1 MASNTETARA
11 IIDIDGKQ
19 AESELEKLKQDAKEL
34 REMLRKAQEAN
45 DLNLHKKVEQQLK
58 ANTSAQNQFKKAV
71 FDTENVL
78 KNLNGSTL
86 RELNKTYS
94 TLRTRMLNMKQ
105 TTDEERAAYSKLQ
118 RDMVA
123 VDAQRKKLTAGI
135 RAHESSTSSLGLSVR
150 SLIGGIGRLAAG
162 LGVATGAFELAK
174 GVINTTDTV
183 SDRFNETIGGIKSGL
198 HMLAQSIATMDF
210 SNFINNMREA
220 VKAGKEYVAALDGI
234 EDRKRGMAIVEA
246 DDAKRIAE
254 LDIISKDVTKS
265 FSERQSAL
273 IALLAIEQKNA
284 NMRYKIAKDT
294 EQTELK
300 NAAVFT
306 GLTQTRIREML
317 KENAT
322 RYTQVDAAKKYLGAI
337 ETLEKAAL
345 KKNSNMFSS
354 LDKKELAEAKRIIQ
368 TTTSDVKNNA
378 KELLQLG
385 KISETEY
392 NRLSTAISESGMASA
407 NYLIEN
413 QKRIT
418 RLNKI
423 RKGEL
428 TESEQD
434 YKAYLKTV
442 VTAYE
447 EIDKKIAETDKKIKD
462 ALAQGDTPLAKKL
475 IAEKKAAQELK
486 DSIDEI
492 QKALENGIDLEA
504 LKNSIIAPL
513 NAIQPEG
520 FKTDTTT
527 NKGVAAWVKKGLG
540 VLGGKRAG
548 GAMGPSEDDKAREDA
563 EAEYRKNWQ
572 DAEVEMVQTV
582 SDTIF
587 QIGEQRRQAELNAE
601 LDKLDKAK
609 ERELSNDKL
618 TIDQRNAI
626 EEKYRKKELAAKNA
640 ALDKKK
646 KADTIQAI
654 INGALAITK
663 TFAEWGWPFGIP
675 MAAAQ
680 AVATAAQVALIQ
692 KQEIPQYASG
702 KYDIMGQSDGKLYKN
717 VPFTG
722 AARTG
727 IYKSP
732 ALISEQGAELIV
744 DAKTTRNLQM
754 NYPEIIEAI
763 RYAKVPQH
771 YDGTAMSSLMTN
783 ERTLNGRTTRFLSSI
798 GHSDMILQK
807 ILKDHNEI
815 LMEHTEILQRMK
827 KDGIKAK
834 VVYRDIEEFTDKVK
848 ETESRTG
855 L

>member
-135 RAHESSTSSLGLSVR
+135 RDHESSTSSLGMSVR
-150 SLIGGIGRLAAG
+150 SLAGGIGRLAAG

-504 LKNSIIAPL
+504 LKSAVITPL
-513 NAIQPEG
+513 TARQPEG
-520 FKTDTTT
+520 FETDTTT
-527 NKGVAAWVKKGLG
+527 NKGVASWVKKGLG
-540 VLGGKRAG
+540 VLGAKRTSSAN
-548 GAMGPSEDDKAREDA
+548 GPSVADKEGEDA
-563 EAEYRKNWQ
+563 DAAKREAW
-572 DAEVEMVQTV
+572 
-582 SDTIF
+582 
-587 QIGEQRRQAELNAE
+587 RQAELDMVSSVNGAIFDIVSQRQQAE
-601 LDKLDKAK
+601 YDHQMNLLEKQREK
-609 ERELSNDKL
+609 ELSNKNL
-618 TIDQRNAI
+618 TEAQKAAI
-626 EEKYRKKELAAKNA
+626 NEKYDAKARKLKQEAF
-640 ALDKKK
+640 KKQK
-646 KADTIQAI
+646 TADVIQSI
-654 INGALAITK
+654 IDTALAVVNQLGGGDPLTAIPRSI
-663 TFAEWGWPFGIP
+663 AAGI
-675 MAAAQ
+675 AGAAQ
-680 AVATAAQVALIQ
+680 TAVIAAQPMPEFMIGGDTGSGSMMQPAGVVHKSEYVIPAW
-692 KQEIPQYASG
+692 ERRIPQVMA
-702 KYDIMGQSDGKLYKN
+702 MEN
-717 VPFTG
+717 
-722 AARTG
+722 
-727 IYKSP
+727 
-732 ALISEQGAELIV
+732 
-744 DAKTTRNLQM
+744 
-754 NYPEIIEAI
+754 IIEAI
-763 RYAKVPQH
+763 RIRGYAAGGNTPVAAAASQPAAPVIYSDPQVVELLKEI
-771 YDGTAMSSLMTN
+771 AKTN
-783 ERTLNGRTTRFLSSI
+783 KSVRGVWVY
-798 GHSDMILQK
+798 
-807 ILKDHNEI
+807 KD
-815 LMEHTEILQRMK
+815 
-827 KDGIKAK
+827 
-834 VVYRDIEEFTDKVK
+834 FTDLDDKVK